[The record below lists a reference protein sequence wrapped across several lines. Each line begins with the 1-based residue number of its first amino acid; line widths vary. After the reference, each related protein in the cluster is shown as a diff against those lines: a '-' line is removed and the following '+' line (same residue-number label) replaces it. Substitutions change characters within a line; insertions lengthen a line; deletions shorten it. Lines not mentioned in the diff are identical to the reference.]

1 MKVTRTTQLVV
12 ILCVL
17 VLILLGTYFLYN
29 YSSPD
34 DTSQE
39 YTMESETLVEAA
51 QLAGDYLVRAT
62 NADGSFVYEYDA
74 EDDSESSSY
83 NMLRHAGTV
92 YSMMQLYGVF
102 EDEDVLE
109 AGTRAVMFLVDHV
122 QPFED
127 VQCIVYNDEV
137 KLGGSALAII
147 ALAEYTTVAEDTQY
161 LTLMQTLAA
170 YLKLSQYPTGE
181 FISKRIY
188 STGEI
193 TDFVSDYY
201 PGEAI
206 LALCRLYQLD
216 ENETWLDV
224 AEKGA
229 QYLINVKDAGVD
241 TYDLRHDHWLLMGLN
256 ELYRYRENSLYLN
269 QSQRIAESIM
279 YLQRDNITRDAEEPE
294 WLGSYYTPPRS
305 TPTAIRS
312 EGLIAAFHLLSDYT
326 DTKITEDI
334 LYAIS
339 LGIEFQ
345 LRTQCTQDN
354 SDHLPNPDRALGGFR
369 EDLTSYDIRIDY
381 VQHNIS
387 SILGFL
393 VILNEEGD

>member
-1 MKVTRTTQLVV
+1 M
-12 ILCVL
+12 
-17 VLILLGTYFLYN
+17 
-29 YSSPD
+29 
-34 DTSQE
+34 
-39 YTMESETLVEAA
+39 
-51 QLAGDYLVRAT
+51 
-62 NADGSFVYEYDA
+62 
-74 EDDSESSSY
+74 
-83 NMLRHAGTV
+83 
-92 YSMMQLYGVF
+92 
-102 EDEDVLE
+102 
-109 AGTRAVMFLVDHV
+109 
-122 QPFED
+122 
-127 VQCIVYNDEV
+127 
-137 KLGGSALAII
+137 
-147 ALAEYTTVAEDTQY
+147 
-161 LTLMQTLAA
+161 
-170 YLKLSQYPTGE
+170 
-181 FISKRIY
+181 
-188 STGEI
+188 
-193 TDFVSDYY
+193 
-201 PGEAI
+201 
-206 LALCRLYQLD
+206 
-216 ENETWLDV
+216 
-224 AEKGA
+224 
-229 QYLINVKDAGVD
+229 KDAGVD